1 VGGRGAAG
9 ALDRGWETAEAAV
22 NGEQELWRS
31 SGGASRSGRR
41 KAVQMWVRECKR
53 ECTGSSGMCFKLR
66 REHSERGQVLASS
79 AARVSARAAAAA
91 RRGGA
96 GRGPAR
102 GGERR
107 ARCWDGTWREEG
119 QRGAAGARHMAGKS
133 GGDTGTGQSR
143 GGGLEV
149 EDRDLSTIF

>member
-9 ALDRGWETAEAAV
+9 ALDRGWEAAEVAV

-53 ECTGSSGMCFKLR
+53 ECTGSSGMCFKSR
-66 REHSERGQVLASS
+66 RGHSERGQVLASS
-79 AARVSARAAAAA
+79 AVRVSARALAA
-91 RRGGA
+91 RNGGA

-102 GGERR
+102 SGERR

-119 QRGAAGARHMAGKS
+119 RRGAAGARHMAGES
-133 GGDTGTGQSR
+133 SGDTGAEQSR

-149 EDRDLSTIF
+149 EDRDLSAIF